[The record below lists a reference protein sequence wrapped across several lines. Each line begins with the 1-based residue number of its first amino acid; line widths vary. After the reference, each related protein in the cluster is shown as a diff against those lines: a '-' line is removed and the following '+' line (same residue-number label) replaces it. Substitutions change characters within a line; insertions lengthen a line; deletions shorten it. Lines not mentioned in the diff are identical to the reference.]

1 MIIKIESY
9 SARYG
14 ELLTSE
20 YMSAGYAKHTI
31 NTIAHIFKECAQV
44 TGDIPARYYII
55 KEYHNLSYGGD
66 LIIYKLQS
74 WADFERMSQSI
85 IRQIHINPCGEHLRV
100 DRLYHNHWICCWT
113 CCQWCPSYLTETL
126 NHTHCERCIISG
138 RAEQTEAEE
147 AEEAEETED
156 CDLRDYLRDY
166 RTRVSIPYEVL
177 GSSKLRLGF
186 ELEITKGNSNLTE
199 TDCQNIIDT
208 MTEKKML
215 PKKDGT
221 VYAEMVSQPLPL
233 KEASEKVTDVV
244 NYLKQY
250 GFTAWNENRAGFH
263 IHVTKRAVKNQS
275 NLVLFFEKYAETLKK
290 VSGRTHW
297 DYCYYDLDHI
307 KGNLEHHRDR
317 YCALNFLNRSTIEFR
332 LWRGSLKV
340 ERLLMYLKLSDCLA
354 RYSQHLASWTP
365 TDVAFV
371 VDDPFFDSLAIE
383 AGEID
388 EVSLA
393 IARQTLKRG
402 NARSLI
408 TYLKK
413 HNKESLVD

>member
-1 MIIKIESY
+1 MLIKIEAYDSK
-9 SARYG
+9 YG
-14 ELLTSE
+14 ELLSAE
-20 YMSAGYAKHTI
+20 YVSAGYAAHKLKA
-31 NTIAHIFKECAQV
+31 IARIFNECAHV
-44 TGDIPARYYII
+44 TGNLPTRFYII
-55 KEYHNLSYGGD
+55 KEHHDITYGED
-66 LIIYKLQS
+66 LIVYKLAS
-74 WADFERMSQSI
+74 WGDFERMSSAI
-85 IRQIHINPCGEHLRV
+85 VRQIHINPYDEHLRL
-100 DRLYHNHWICCWT
+100 DRLYRNHWICCWS
-113 CCQWCPSYLTETL
+113 CCQWTPSYLTESL
-126 NHTHCERCIISG
+126 NHTHCERCIITG
-138 RAEQTEAEE
+138 RAEQVEAEE
-147 AEEAEETED
+147 QAEEEQSDD

-199 TDCQNIIDT
+199 TDCQNIMDA
-208 MTEKKML
+208 MSEKKML
-215 PKKDGT
+215 AKKDGT
-221 VYAEMVSQPLPL
+221 VYAEMVSQPLLL
-233 KEASEKVTDVV
+233 KEASEKVADVV

-263 IHVTKRAVKNQS
+263 IHVTKRAVKSQS

-354 RYSQHLASWTP
+354 RYSQHLATWTP

-388 EVSLA
+388 ELSLA

-408 TYLKK
+408 AYLKK
-413 HNKESLVD
+413 HNKQSLVD